1 MKNFSPTF
9 RALEGYD
16 VEKVYAEKE
25 SLEARGLSEDD
36 LVIPVEVLSSSEL
49 AELMDTQEVVITF

>member
-1 MKNFSPTF
+1 
-9 RALEGYD
+9 
-16 VEKVYAEKE
+16 
-25 SLEARGLSEDD
+25 